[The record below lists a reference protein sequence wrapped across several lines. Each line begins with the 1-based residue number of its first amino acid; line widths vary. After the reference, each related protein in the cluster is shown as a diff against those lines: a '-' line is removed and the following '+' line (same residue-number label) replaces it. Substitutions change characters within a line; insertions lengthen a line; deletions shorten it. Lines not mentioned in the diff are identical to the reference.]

1 MKRKRF
7 IKILMCLGVTR
18 NDAEAS
24 ATTAREVD
32 GSYAAGFARYWQ
44 LCKELFPDTA
54 RVCEITHPHIFGI
67 CGCGAK

>member
-24 ATTAREVD
+24 ADYARNMD
-32 GSYAAGFARYWQ
+32 GSYAAGFARYWR
-44 LCKELFPDTA
+44 LCKELFPEIA
-54 RVCEITHPHIFGI
+54 RTVEITHPHISGMA
-67 CGCGAK
+67 GGGTQ